1 MKILLIGINSK
12 FIHPNMAIRY
22 LKANSDFDVDIKEYT
37 IKDNIEYII
46 KDILIDEP
54 SFIGFSCY
62 IWNISIIKILA
73 VKIKEIAPKT
83 KILFGGPE
91 TSYDYDEYLISK
103 IVDFIIINEGEE
115 AFNKLL
121 KALNTNTPFD
131 DIPNLAYLKNDEITR
146 NKQAVIKDLNILKS
160 PYKFKEDIL
169 DIPKKVQY
177 VELSRG
183 CPYQCSYC
191 LASLEKGLRFFDISK
206 VFETIDY
213 LVLNGVKTIKFL
225 DRSFNANRNIALQFF
240 KLLVEKDYPKT
251 IFQFEI
257 NGDVLHSDIIDYL
270 INNVKKNYIRF
281 ELGIQS
287 TNDKVNLAID
297 RYQNTDILIKNIQK
311 LQTSNVILHLD
322 LIAGLPYENLDSFIN
337 TFNRIFMLFSNE
349 LQLGFLKML
358 KGTKIRREAELHDY
372 SYSSNPP
379 YEIIDNKYISKEEL
393 ELIHKVEI
401 FLEIYWNKG
410 FMNNT
415 IQMIVEE
422 MKNPFLFFKNLFIYF
437 QENNLSYKR
446 YQLFEIFFNLKEYL
460 ISINNFNQKY
470 MDSMKLDYLN
480 YHNIKPK
487 AFWFEDIKKQEVI
500 RKFHQANQ
508 NFNLDKLYKYSLVT
522 KYKVGYLVVI
532 YYPEHKEI
540 YYFNE
545 EQTKRIS

>member
-46 KDILIDEP
+46 KDILINEP
-54 SFIGFSCY
+54 GFIGFSCY

-121 KALNTNTPFD
+121 KAINTNTTFD
-131 DIPNLAYLKNDEITR
+131 DIPNLAYLKNDKITR
-146 NKQAVIKDLNILKS
+146 NKQSVIKDLNILKS
-160 PYKFKEDIL
+160 PYKFEEDIL

-191 LASLEKGLRFFDISK
+191 LASLEKGLRFFDISN

-213 LVLNGVKTIKFL
+213 LVSNGSKTIKFL

-297 RYQNTDILIKNIQK
+297 RYQNTDTLIKNIQK
-311 LQTSNVILHLD
+311 LQKSNVILHLD
-322 LIAGLPYENLDSFIN
+322 LIAGLPFENLDSFIN
-337 TFNRIFMLFSNE
+337 TFNMIFMLFSNE

-372 SYSSNPP
+372 NYSSNPP

-422 MKNPFLFFKNLFIYF
+422 MKNPFLFFKNLSIYF

-460 ISINNFNQKY
+460 ISINNFKQEY

-487 AFWFEDIKKQEVI
+487 AFWLEDIKKQEVI

-508 NFNLDKLYKYSLVT
+508 TFNLDKLYKYSLVT
-522 KYKVGYLVVI
+522 KYKSGYLVVI
-532 YYPEHKEI
+532 YYPENKEI
-540 YYFNE
+540 YCFNE

>member
-37 IKDNIEYII
+37 IKDNIDYII
-46 KDILIDEP
+46 KDILIEKP
-54 SFIGFSCY
+54 YLIGFSCY

-73 VKIKEIAPKT
+73 IKIKEMAQQT

-91 TSYDYDEYLISK
+91 TSYDYDEYFMSK

-115 AFNKLL
+115 SFNKLL
-121 KALNTNTPFD
+121 RALDTNDSFD
-131 DIPNLAYLKNDEITR
+131 DIPNLAYLKNNEIIR
-146 NKQAVIKDLNILKS
+146 NKQVVIKDLNSLKN
-160 PYKFKEDIL
+160 PYKIKEDIP
-169 DIPKKVQY
+169 DIPKKIQY

-213 LVLNGVKTIKFL
+213 LVSKGAKTIKFL
-225 DRSFNANRNIALQFF
+225 DRSFNANKNLALQFF
-240 KLLVEKDYPKT
+240 KLLVEKDYPNT

-257 NGDVLHSDIIDYL
+257 NGDVLHSDIIDYI
-270 INNVKKNYIRF
+270 INNVKENYIRF

-287 TNDKVNLAID
+287 TNDKVNFAID
-297 RYQNTDILIKNIQK
+297 RYQNTDNLIKNIQK
-311 LQTSNVILHLD
+311 LQKSNVILHLD
-322 LIAGLPYENLDSFIN
+322 LIAGLPYENLTSFIN
-337 TFNRIFMLFSNE
+337 TFNRIFMLFPNE

-358 KGTKIRREAELHDY
+358 KGTKIRREAEFHDY
-372 SYSSNPP
+372 NYSSNPP

-422 MKNPFLFFKNLFIYF
+422 IKNPFLFFQNLSVYY

-446 YQLFEIFFNLKEYL
+446 YQLFEIFSYLKEYL
-460 ISINNFNQKY
+460 ISTNNFKQKY

-487 AFWFEDIKKQEVI
+487 AFWLEDIKKQEVI

-508 NFNLDKLYKYSLVT
+508 TFNLDKLYKYSLVT
-522 KYKVGYLVVI
+522 KYKSGYLVVI
-532 YYPEHKEI
+532 YYPENKEI
-540 YYFNE
+540 YCFNE

>member
-54 SFIGFSCY
+54 YIIGFSCY

-73 VKIKEIAPKT
+73 VKIKEIAPNT

-103 IVDFIIINEGEE
+103 IVDFIMINEGEE

-121 KALNTNTPFD
+121 KALNANTPFD
-131 DIPNLAYLKNDEITR
+131 DIPNLAYLKNDKITR

-160 PYKFKEDIL
+160 PYKFEEDIL

-213 LVLNGVKTIKFL
+213 LVLNGARTIKFL

-240 KLLVEKDYPKT
+240 KLLVEKDYSKT

-322 LIAGLPYENLDSFIN
+322 LIAGLPYEDLDSFIN
-337 TFNRIFMLFSNE
+337 TFNMIFMLFSNE

-358 KGTKIRREAELHDY
+358 KGTKIRKEAELHDY
-372 SYSSNPP
+372 DYSSKPP

-422 MKNPFLFFKNLFIYF
+422 MKNPFLFFKNLSSYF

-446 YQLFEIFFNLKEYL
+446 YQLFEMFFNLKEYL
-460 ISINNFNQKY
+460 ISINNFKQKY

-522 KYKVGYLVVI
+522 QYKVGYLVVI

>member
-1 MKILLIGINSK
+1 MKISLIGINSK

-54 SFIGFSCY
+54 YLIGFSCY

-73 VKIKEIAPKT
+73 LKIKEIAPKT

-91 TSYDYDEYLISK
+91 TSYDYDEYLNSK
-103 IVDFIIINEGEE
+103 IADLIIINEGEE

-121 KALNTNTPFD
+121 TALYTNAPFD
-131 DIPNLAYLKNDEITR
+131 DIPNLAYLKNQQIIR

-160 PYKFKEDIL
+160 PYKFKEDIF
-169 DIPKKVQY
+169 DIPKKIQY

-191 LASLEKGLRFFDISK
+191 LASLEKGLRFFDINK

-213 LVLNGVKTIKFL
+213 LVTKGVKTIKFL
-225 DRSFNANRNIALQFF
+225 DRSFNANKNIALRFF
-240 KLLVEKDYPKT
+240 KLLVEKDYQKT

-257 NGDVLHSDIIDYL
+257 NGDVLHEDIIDYL
-270 INNVKKNYIRF
+270 INNVKENYIRF

-287 TNDKVNLAID
+287 TNDKVNFAID
-297 RYQNTDILIKNIQK
+297 RYQNTENLIKNIQK
-311 LQTSNVILHLD
+311 LQKSNVILHLD
-322 LIAGLPYENLDSFIN
+322 LIAGLPYENLTSFIN

-358 KGTKIRREAELHDY
+358 KGTKIRREADLHDY
-372 SYSSNPP
+372 NYSSNPP

-415 IQMIVEE
+415 IKMIVEE
-422 MKNPFLFFKNLFIYF
+422 MKNPFLFFQNLSIYY

-446 YQLFEIFFNLKEYL
+446 YQLFEIFSNLKEYL
-460 ISINNFNQKY
+460 ISINDFKQKY
-470 MDSMKLDYLN
+470 MESMKLDYLN
-480 YHNIKPK
+480 YNNIKPK
-487 AFWFEDIKKQEVI
+487 VFWLEDIKKQEVI

-522 KYKVGYLVVI
+522 KYRFGYLIVI

>member
-1 MKILLIGINSK
+1 
-12 FIHPNMAIRY
+12 MAIRY

-46 KDILIDEP
+46 KDILIKEP
-54 SFIGFSCY
+54 NLIGFSCY

-121 KALNTNTPFD
+121 KAINTNTPFD
-131 DIPNLAYLKNDEITR
+131 DIPNLVYLKNDKITR

-160 PYKFKEDIL
+160 PYKFEEDIL

-191 LASLEKGLRFFDISK
+191 LASLEKGLRFFDISN

-213 LVLNGVKTIKFL
+213 LVSNGAKTIKFL
-225 DRSFNANRNIALQFF
+225 DRSFNANRNISLQFF

-297 RYQNTDILIKNIQK
+297 RYQNTDTLIKNIQK
-311 LQTSNVILHLD
+311 LQKSNVILHLD
-322 LIAGLPYENLDSFIN
+322 LIAGLPFENLDSFIN
-337 TFNRIFMLFSNE
+337 TFNMIFMLFSNE

-372 SYSSNPP
+372 NYSSNPP

-415 IQMIVEE
+415 IQIIVEE
-422 MKNPFLFFKNLFIYF
+422 MKNPFLFFKNLSIYF

-460 ISINNFNQKY
+460 ISINNFKQEY

-487 AFWFEDIKKQEVI
+487 TFWFEDIKKQEVV
-500 RKFHQANQ
+500 RKFHKANQ